1 MALFGKKN
9 TKEDTVKEKNTASKK
24 EVTAAAPKKEAK
36 KEVKKAAKKTDKA
49 PKQVKAKKP
58 TSSTAGGT
66 LTKTPMRIL
75 KSPRI
80 TEKAAKMTMQNA
92 YVFEVAQ
99 DATKRD
105 IVTVIKALYG
115 VTPEKVNIVNRAPRA
130 YISRARNR
138 RGTKAGMKKAYIF
151 LKKGD
156 KIDLAA

>member
-1 MALFGKKN
+1 MALFSKDKTEEKK
-9 TKEDTVKEKNTASKK
+9 D
-24 EVTAAAPKKEAK
+24 APKKE
-36 KEVKKAAKKTDKA
+36 EKKAVATVAEKKVKADSKPAKQA
-49 PKQVKAKKP
+49 KAKKP
-58 TSSTAGGT
+58 TSSVAGGT
-66 LTKTPMRIL
+66 LTKTPSRIL

-80 TEKAAKMTMQNA
+80 TEKAAYMTMQNA

-105 IVTVIKALYG
+105 IVAVVKALYG

-138 RGTKAGMKKAYIF
+138 RGTKPGIKKAYVF

-156 KIDLAA
+156 KIDIAS